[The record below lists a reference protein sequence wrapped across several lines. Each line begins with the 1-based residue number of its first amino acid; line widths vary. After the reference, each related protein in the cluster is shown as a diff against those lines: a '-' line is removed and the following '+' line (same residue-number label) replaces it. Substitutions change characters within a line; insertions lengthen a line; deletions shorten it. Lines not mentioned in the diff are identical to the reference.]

1 MCECYLALLV
11 LLLSPHRCWNYGHVP
26 PCLGYVC
33 CGFMQVRQALYQLS
47 DTLVIH
53 SLRHIT
59 SVSPVLCIM
68 FPSPSSPT

>member
-26 PCLGYVC
+26 PFLGYVC

-53 SLRHIT
+53 
-59 SVSPVLCIM
+59 
-68 FPSPSSPT
+68 